1 MLLEKISLLSGAS
14 ISTSLAMP
22 AGKSQHGEGSLLTLP
37 RTANDTTKIGM
48 RFRRSISRNVPKRN
62 SRIPTIRTSLRR
74 NVSAWKRR
82 FRKEERVGISI
93 RPSPCVY
100 SSVRNL
106 ASSSGSATRHGCS
119 LSSSARPASV
129 SEKYIWRLSYSNRS
143 AGASPQSRPTRVPH
157 AVRGSRATPLRSSTG
172 DIPARNT
179 VRTRRSR
186 ATLRVCGRAYSS
198 DYFNRYS
205 SIAFL
210 NASLGIAPCNI
221 CGLPLIGMK
230 RIDGM
235 LRMPNAAARSG
246 SFSVLTL

>member
-119 LSSSARPASV
+119 LSSSARPASDGADLPHGT
-129 SEKYIWRLSYSNRS
+129 SPAGS
-143 AGASPQSRPTRVPH
+143 AFGFEC
-157 AVRGSRATPLRSSTG
+157 
-172 DIPARNT
+172 
-179 VRTRRSR
+179 RR
-186 ATLRVCGRAYSS
+186 
-198 DYFNRYS
+198 F
-205 SIAFL
+205 
-210 NASLGIAPCNI
+210 
-221 CGLPLIGMK
+221 
-230 RIDGM
+230 
-235 LRMPNAAARSG
+235 
-246 SFSVLTL
+246 

>member
-129 SEKYIWRLSYSNRS
+129 SEKYIWRLSS
-143 AGASPQSRPTRVPH
+143 SPNFRITNPLPSTDRITFDVFEQVSRDR
-157 AVRGSRATPLRSSTG
+157 
-172 DIPARNT
+172 
-179 VRTRRSR
+179 
-186 ATLRVCGRAYSS
+186 
-198 DYFNRYS
+198 
-205 SIAFL
+205 
-210 NASLGIAPCNI
+210 
-221 CGLPLIGMK
+221 K
-230 RIDGM
+230 
-235 LRMPNAAARSG
+235 
-246 SFSVLTL
+246 SVV

>member
-22 AGKSQHGEGSLLTLP
+22 AGKSQHGEGSPLTLP

-74 NVSAWKRR
+74 NVSARKRR

-100 SSVRNL
+100 SSVRNR

-129 SEKYIWRLSYSNRS
+129 SEKYIWRLSSSPNFRITNPLPSTDRITFDVFEQVSREHLRNLARREFPMPCEAAEQHSLVHRQAIFPLETLFELGDRARHFAYAAERIHRTISTDTPRS
-143 AGASPQSRPTRVPH
+143 P
-157 AVRGSRATPLRSSTG
+157 
-172 DIPARNT
+172 
-179 VRTRRSR
+179 
-186 ATLRVCGRAYSS
+186 
-198 DYFNRYS
+198 F
-205 SIAFL
+205 
-210 NASLGIAPCNI
+210 
-221 CGLPLIGMK
+221 
-230 RIDGM
+230 
-235 LRMPNAAARSG
+235 
-246 SFSVLTL
+246 

>member
-22 AGKSQHGEGSLLTLP
+22 AGKSQHGEGSPLTLP

-62 SRIPTIRTSLRR
+62 SRIPTLRTSLRR
-74 NVSAWKRR
+74 NVSARKRR
-82 FRKEERVGISI
+82 FRKAERVGISI

-129 SEKYIWRLSYSNRS
+129 SEKYIWRLSSSPNHESLALHRPDHLRRIRTGQPEHLRNLARREFPMPCEAAEQHSLVHRQAIFPLETLFELGDRARHFAYAAERIHRTISTDTPRS
-143 AGASPQSRPTRVPH
+143 P
-157 AVRGSRATPLRSSTG
+157 
-172 DIPARNT
+172 
-179 VRTRRSR
+179 
-186 ATLRVCGRAYSS
+186 
-198 DYFNRYS
+198 F
-205 SIAFL
+205 
-210 NASLGIAPCNI
+210 
-221 CGLPLIGMK
+221 
-230 RIDGM
+230 
-235 LRMPNAAARSG
+235 
-246 SFSVLTL
+246 

>member
-22 AGKSQHGEGSLLTLP
+22 AGKSQHGEGSPLTLP

-74 NVSAWKRR
+74 NVSARKRR

-106 ASSSGSATRHGCS
+106 ASSSRSATRLQPFELRTARFGQRKVHLAFVLFAQFSYHES
-119 LSSSARPASV
+119 LALHRPDHLRRIRTGQPEHLRNLARREFPMPCEAAEQHPFVHRQAIFPLETLFELGDRARHFAYAAERIHRTISTDTP
-129 SEKYIWRLSYSNRS
+129 RS
-143 AGASPQSRPTRVPH
+143 P
-157 AVRGSRATPLRSSTG
+157 
-172 DIPARNT
+172 
-179 VRTRRSR
+179 
-186 ATLRVCGRAYSS
+186 
-198 DYFNRYS
+198 F
-205 SIAFL
+205 
-210 NASLGIAPCNI
+210 
-221 CGLPLIGMK
+221 
-230 RIDGM
+230 
-235 LRMPNAAARSG
+235 
-246 SFSVLTL
+246 

>member
-129 SEKYIWRLSYSNRS
+129 SEKYIWRLSSSPNFRITNPLPSTDRITFDVFEQVSRS
-143 AGASPQSRPTRVPH
+143 ISAISPDESSPCLARHGEHPFVHRQAIFPLETLFEL
-157 AVRGSRATPLRSSTG
+157 GDRARHFAYAAERIHRTISTDTPRS
-172 DIPARNT
+172 P
-179 VRTRRSR
+179 
-186 ATLRVCGRAYSS
+186 
-198 DYFNRYS
+198 F
-205 SIAFL
+205 
-210 NASLGIAPCNI
+210 
-221 CGLPLIGMK
+221 
-230 RIDGM
+230 
-235 LRMPNAAARSG
+235 
-246 SFSVLTL
+246 

>member
-22 AGKSQHGEGSLLTLP
+22 AGKSQHGEGSPLTLP

-129 SEKYIWRLSYSNRS
+129 SEIKIHTGVCPLRPIFVSRIPCPPPTGSPSTYSNRS

-186 ATLRVCGRAYSS
+186 AILRVCGRAYSS

-205 SIAFL
+205 SIAF
-210 NASLGIAPCNI
+210 
-221 CGLPLIGMK
+221 
-230 RIDGM
+230 
-235 LRMPNAAARSG
+235 
-246 SFSVLTL
+246 